1 MITFLLRRFQLVISC
16 LMCGLVLLNKL
27 NKEGQHP
34 CQMEWPMDCSYKVAT
49 IHVHEHT
56 MFIEFLI
63 TILTLA
69 SYNHSVS
76 SDHSHYE

>member
-1 MITFLLRRFQLVISC
+1 MV
-16 LMCGLVLLNKL
+16 LVLFNELY
-27 NKEGQHP
+27 KEGQHP
-34 CQMEWPMDCSYKVAT
+34 CQMEWPMHCSYKVAT
-49 IHVHEHT
+49 IHVHEHI

-63 TILTLA
+63 TIFTLA